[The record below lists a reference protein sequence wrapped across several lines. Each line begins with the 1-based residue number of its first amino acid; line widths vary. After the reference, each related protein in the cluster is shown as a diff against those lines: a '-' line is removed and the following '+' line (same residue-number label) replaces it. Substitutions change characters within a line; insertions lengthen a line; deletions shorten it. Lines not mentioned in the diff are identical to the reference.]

1 MADGYVSDT
10 GPFAL
15 IPEWV
20 IGLPVSHGSF
30 RLYAT
35 IARFA
40 DYDTGQAF
48 PSRQTLAGRLSVS
61 TDTVDRWLREL
72 EKAGA
77 LEITRRKDGPI
88 NQTNLY
94 RIIRLIPA
102 AEGGRNDAATPT
114 RKDAATGG
122 RKDAAQTKTTID
134 RYSPK
139 DIVDIFQAWLDSTG
153 RDETRT
159 RLDDKRKRIIQKA
172 LDLYP
177 AADLV
182 AAVQGWKQSA
192 FHRGENENRKTYN
205 DLSLLL
211 RDAEHIERFRDLH
224 RTASRRGS
232 KRAARPYD
240 VVRPEPCG
248 KCEDGWMTTEDE
260 RGRSASRL
268 CDCQKQTA

>member
-1 MADGYVSDT
+1 MADHYVSDT

-20 IGLPVSHGSF
+20 IRLPVSHGSF

-40 DYDTGQAF
+40 DYDTGHAF
-48 PSRQTLAGRLSVS
+48 PSRQTLAGRLDVS

-77 LEITRRKDGPI
+77 LEITRRKDGSV

-94 RIIRLIPA
+94 RIIRVSPT
-102 AEGGRNDAATPT
+102 AEGGRNGTATPP

-122 RKDAAQTKTTID
+122 RKDAAQTKTSID

-153 RDETRT
+153 RDENRT
-159 RLDDKRKRIIQKA
+159 RLDDKRKAIIKKA
-172 LDLYP
+172 LALYP

-182 AAVQGWKQSA
+182 DAVQGWKQSA
-192 FHRGENENRKTYN
+192 FHRGENQHGKTYN
-205 DLSLLL
+205 DLGLLL
-211 RDAEHIERFRDLH
+211 RDAEHIERFRDLQ
-224 RTASRRGS
+224 RSASRRGS
-232 KRAARPYD
+232 KRTARPYD
-240 VVRPEPCG
+240 FVRPKPCG
-248 KCEDGWMTTEDE
+248 KCEDGWMTERDE
-260 RGRSASRL
+260 RGRPASRL
-268 CDCQKQTA
+268 CDCQKQPA